1 MIRLIVL
8 IFLLSIM
15 SFNSFAEHKEHNQSQ
30 TTQTTEEEFNVN
42 ELIMHHIKDAHEWHI
57 LDYKKSDGSIKSVS
71 IPLPIILYSN
81 GEIDIFMSSEFEH
94 GHKIVTKGNNH
105 YVMHHEKIYFAQPN
119 VEGGLIIEE
128 KDGKHI
134 IKNARPLDFSITKNV
149 FAMFIVAIL
158 MILIFSNV
166 AKSYTKNPGRP
177 KGLQAFLEPLIVFVR
192 DDIAYPNLGNKATKF
207 LPYLLTVFFFIL
219 FNNLLGIVPFFPGG
233 ANVTGNIAVT
243 MTLATFTFLAI
254 NLNGNKHYWQH
265 NFWMPGVPVFVRPIL
280 AVVELM
286 GMFVKPIALTI
297 RLFAN
302 ITAGHIIIL
311 SLVSLIF
318 IFKSLTMSPVSVIF
332 VLFMNCMELLV
343 AFLQAYIFTIL
354 SALFIGIAVEDHAH
368 EHAHSNH

>member
-1 MIRLIVL
+1 MIRFLALIAAGV
-8 IFLLSIM
+8 FLTINLYAGVHTNAS
-15 SFNSFAEHKEHNQSQ
+15 HD
-30 TTQTTEEEFNVN
+30 EEEKDFDVN

-57 LDYKKSDGSIKSVS
+57 LDYKKSDGTIKSVS
-71 IPLPIILYSN
+71 IPLPIIVYYK
-81 GEIDIFMSSEFEH
+81 GKIDIFLSSEFEH
-94 GHKIVTKGNNH
+94 GHKIVTKGNNS
-105 YVMHHEKIYFAQPN
+105 YILHHEKIYIADP
-119 VEGGLIIEE
+119 ESETGLKIEE
-128 KDGKHI
+128 KDGEHVILNEK
-134 IKNARPLDFSITKNV
+134 PLDFSITKNV

-158 MILIFSNV
+158 MIFIFTKV
-166 AKSYTKNPGRP
+166 ARSYQKNPGRP
-177 KGLQAFLEPLIVFVR
+177 RGLQAFLEPLIVFVR
-192 DDIAYPNLGNKATKF
+192 DDIAYPNLGSKANKF

-354 SALFIGIAVEDHAH
+354 SALFIGIAVEDHEHHEAH
-368 EHAHSNH
+368 EHVSH